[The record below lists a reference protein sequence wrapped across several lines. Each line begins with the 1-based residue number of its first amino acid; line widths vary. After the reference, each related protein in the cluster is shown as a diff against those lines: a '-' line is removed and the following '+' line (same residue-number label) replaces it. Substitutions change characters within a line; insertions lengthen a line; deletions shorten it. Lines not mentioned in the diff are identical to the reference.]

1 MDAEKNQPIT
11 KGAFWLICITVG
23 VLLLTAVY
31 FFARRS
37 DLRSCERRMS
47 MTVEF
52 VKEQAGSYSKYNKIA
67 RAKALV
73 RETSALTQLAGISMD
88 CDEET
93 LHRRAEDAWVTGISV
108 LDAQCELLCEYTSD
122 GVGYEELR
130 AGIAGAVGE
139 CAGLSAEHLHQADLS
154 GGRLLCRYRHPPL
167 LGRTRHRRR
176 LPPHQS
182 GVCG

>member
-1 MDAEKNQPIT
+1 MDAEKDQPIT

-67 RAKALV
+67 MAKALV
-73 RETSALTQLAGISMD
+73 RETSALTQLAGIPMD

-93 LHRRAEDAWVTGISV
+93 LHRRAEDVLVTGISV
-108 LDAQCELLCEYTSD
+108 LDTQCELLCEYTSD

-130 AGIAGAVGE
+130 AGIAPE
-139 CAGLSAEHLHQADLS
+139 
-154 GGRLLCRYRHPPL
+154 RLANVLAYPQN
-167 LGRTRHRRR
+167 T
-176 LPPHQS
+176 
-182 GVCG
+182 